1 MRSELHGRWC
11 RDFRSR
17 VTKGFYDVITE
28 SDLALS
34 SSNRT
39 PDLRSP
45 DHFFRTVSFYIVSN
59 VVDDLLRKV
68 DYIIKANRLITIDGV
83 AYWDILILP
92 PILILIDS
100 ARFHNNTQD
109 QEHLSGDTN
118 PEAKSHHTHDSKFKE
133 QRKHFTSL
141 DILVQLMIQ
150 EELQRIEKKSAASS
164 K

>member
-1 MRSELHGRWC
+1 MNQETVDKMILLLWVCFTIRFL
-11 RDFRSR
+11 
-17 VTKGFYDVITE
+17 
-28 SDLALS
+28 
-34 SSNRT
+34 
-39 PDLRSP
+39 
-45 DHFFRTVSFYIVSN
+45 FFS
-59 VVDDLLRKV
+59 
-68 DYIIKANRLITIDGV
+68 
-83 AYWDILILP
+83 YWDILILP

-109 QEHLSGDTN
+109 QEHLSEDTN
-118 PEAKSHHTHDSKFKE
+118 PEAKSHHTQDSKFKE